1 MGRKFDK
8 RLPAMTDEELAAV
21 DETTLDK
28 KSRNHLKIERRK
40 RAFKSDSGRARED
53 RRRFNVT
60 TLVAVASVVVALI
73 GIFFFVSY

>member
-8 RLPAMTDEELAAV
+8 ALPAMTDEELAAV

-28 KSRNHLKIERRK
+28 TSRKHLEIERRN
-40 RAFKSDSGRARED
+40 RAFKSDSDRARED

>member
-8 RLPAMTDEELAAV
+8 KLPAMTDEALAAV

-28 KSRNHLKIERRK
+28 TSRNHLEIERRK
-40 RAFKSDSGRARED
+40 RALELDSNRDRED

-73 GIFFFVSY
+73 GIIVFVSY